1 MGVLELLDEARLL
14 DELKTTELEL
24 LELTGTLLLEELDT
38 GTLLEELDTGT
49 LLTLDEELLGTLE
62 LTWLEWHL
70 ATGPNR

>member
-38 GTLLEELDTGT
+38 GTLL
-49 LLTLDEELLGTLE
+49 TLDEELLGTLE
-62 LTWLEWHL
+62 LTWLEDDDEAPPSL
-70 ATGPNR
+70 P

>member
-38 GTLLEELDTGT
+38 GTLL
-49 LLTLDEELLGTLE
+49 TLDEELLGTLE
-62 LTWLEWHL
+62 LTWLEDDDDEAPPSL
-70 ATGPNR
+70 P